1 MENQIQSIEQIK
13 ASALDML
20 VKFGPKLL
28 VALIILVIG
37 WLVAGWLGKL
47 LHRFLERFSFEAP
60 VRSLLVRV
68 GRIAVM
74 ALFLILALQNLG
86 VELLPLIAGLGVMG
100 AGAALAMQGFLAN
113 LVAGLTII
121 FTQPYRVGHYISIG
135 KEEGEVIDIS
145 LFSTILG
152 HPDRSHVVI
161 PNRKIVGEIL
171 HNYGYIR
178 QLNLVVNI
186 AYDSDVSLALKLVNE
201 VVAANALVLAD
212 PAPCITVVRL
222 GESGIALGV
231 FPWVKVPDYIVA
243 SGEINQAILQAFR
256 AQQIVIALPQR
267 EVRLLGQG

>member
-1 MENQIQSIEQIK
+1 MENQIQTIEQIK

-28 VALIILVIG
+28 VALIILVVG
-37 WLVAGWLGKL
+37 WLVAGWLGKIIQ
-47 LHRFLERFSFEAP
+47 RFLERFSFEAP
-60 VRSLLVRV
+60 VRTLLVRV
-68 GRIAVM
+68 GRVAVM

-121 FTQPYRVGHYISIG
+121 FTQPYRVGHYLSIG
-135 KEEGEVIDIS
+135 NEEGEVIDIS

-201 VVAANALVLAD
+201 IVAANSLVLAD
-212 PAPCITVVRL
+212 PVPCITVVRL

-231 FPWVKVPDYIVA
+231 FPWVKVPDYITA
-243 SGEINQAILQAFR
+243 SGEINQAILEAFR
-256 AQQIVIALPQR
+256 AHKIAMALPQR
-267 EVRLLGQG
+267 EVRLLGKD